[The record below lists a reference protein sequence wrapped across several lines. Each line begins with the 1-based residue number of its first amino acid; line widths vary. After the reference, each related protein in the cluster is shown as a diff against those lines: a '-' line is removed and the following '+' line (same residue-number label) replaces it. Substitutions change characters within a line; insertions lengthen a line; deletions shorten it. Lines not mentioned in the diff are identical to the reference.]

1 MNPRLCFTIGLVTW
15 LTTSNALAE
24 SQANLSQALLDC
36 YAAAATA
43 YGSATCDPPSSL
55 IGGVFGKCDAE
66 EKAFR
71 RMLETARKKRVPEYS
86 ATVLRIVRKEME
98 AEIQSLILDSRIKN
112 NRNCPSRW
120 QPL

>member
-1 MNPRLCFTIGLVTW
+1 MNPRVCFPIGLVIW

-24 SQANLSQALLDC
+24 SQANPTQALLDC

-55 IGGVFGKCDAE
+55 VDTVFGKCDAE
-66 EKAFR
+66 EKAFE
-71 RMLETARKKRVPEYS
+71 RMLETPRKRGSEYS
-86 ATVLRIVRKEME
+86 ATVLKNVRKEMA
-98 AEIQSLILDSRIKN
+98 AEIRSLILDSRIKN

-120 QPL
+120 QPG